1 MRRVQQIKLEAHAL
15 QSSQGSKCK
24 SDKPRHRSAHWR
36 KTNSFNSRPVRRGL
50 QYVYGQGFDA
60 EYTVRSVQSIES
72 ERLYPGALQISTG
85 VYMPV
90 YLAKH
95 SCSIYR
101 YEEDKCAS
109 SMYASIHVCQCS
121 STPCTSILTR
131 PGCG

>member
-109 SMYASIHVCQCS
+109 SMYASIQC
-121 STPCTSILTR
+121 ILYMYVSVLAH
-131 PGCG
+131 CALVY